1 MTAPRFAATAIPLVV
16 FSAEK
21 SFPACRFRV
30 WPALHIAGLA
40 LAQPTER
47 KQPWRQ
53 SFQSREGTG
62 SISFQVYVRVKGAD
76 PVTKTLDTREQAEE
90 FARDAE
96 ALIRSK
102 LVAKAKQ
109 ATQPSALPTSLEFMN
124 ETLREDGS
132 LVPRQPDRHQEAQRL
147 RGQCRAASGRR
158 AACEWR
164 LPWARAYISKM
175 RARNSRAGRPF
186 SYDSIVQH
194 LTLVKTAVKWRAEEL
209 GFPVPPA
216 PDHGPLLPPGHSVQR
231 DRRLL
236 SAEQAALFST
246 LREKPDRLSRH
257 WRMLV
262 KLALE
267 TGARL
272 QELQKAEWR
281 EFEIER
287 RVWTI
292 PAAHTKSH
300 RTRAVPLSKQAA
312 RAAKILWMMREEGN
326 PLVFHPIKNA
336 ATASGVFSPAFQ
348 KSRRC
353 RFSLP

>member
-1 MTAPRFAATAIPLVV
+1 MASIVPKPR
-16 FSAEK
+16 K
-21 SFPACRFRV
+21 D
-30 WPALHIAGLA
+30 
-40 LAQPTER
+40 
-47 KQPWRQ
+47 
-53 SFQSREGTG
+53 G

-109 ATQPSALPTSLEFMN
+109 ATQPRLPTSLEFMN
-124 ETLREDGS
+124 ETLRETVRLFLAS
-132 LVPRQPDRHQEAQRL
+132 PIATKRHKGCGVSAVRHLGGARL
-147 RGQCRAASGRR
+147 
-158 AACEWR
+158 CEWR

-281 EFEIER
+281 EFEIDR

-336 ATASGVFSPAFQ
+336 PTASGYFHRLSRKAGVVDFRFHDLRHEAISRMVLRLRKLSVFEIMSIVGHE
-348 KSRRC
+348 
-353 RFSLP
+353 SLSSLIRYANLRGDELAERMD